1 MIAMAG
7 SERQARPGSTLL
19 ESTSANWYGTAWP
32 NINHVYIYVQYC
44 FRGVTYLS
52 CIFAIFKSIEGYGN
66 WNPVV
71 W

>member
-32 NINHVYIYVQYC
+32 NINHVYIYICTVLLQRC
-44 FRGVTYLS
+44 NLFVMHLCR
-52 CIFAIFKSIEGYGN
+52 I
-66 WNPVV
+66 
-71 W
+71 